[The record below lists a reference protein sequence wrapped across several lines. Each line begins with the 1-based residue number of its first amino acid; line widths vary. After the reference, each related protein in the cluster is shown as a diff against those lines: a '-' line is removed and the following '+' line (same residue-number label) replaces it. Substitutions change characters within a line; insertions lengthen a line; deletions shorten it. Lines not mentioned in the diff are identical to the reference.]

1 MAGAQRLDA
10 RPGLTLVPGGT
21 AWVLVVLLAA
31 AGALELV
38 LLRLLYRVGLFIPRD
53 GPLLDGYRVATF
65 AGSFAFDAASVLA
78 VALVV
83 LVALRARARPVT
95 SGLLVGAAALAV
107 AASVLPDVRDAVRAM
122 LAGTVVAAG
131 IALVVP
137 VIRDRDRGA
146 IDRAGVALATL
157 VVVIAQAAALVGA
170 LAATLPVALPAV
182 LVPMSRLAEGT
193 AIAAAIAMC
202 AAVVRVSR
210 PGPAALAFA
219 AAGGGILA
227 AALALWPYLTGIVL
241 LWATGISLV
250 FPAPAYPIALA
261 ALLLAAATSARRH
274 PERSLGLVLLV
285 VAGVIPQSTTHVLVA
300 VVALALLSA
309 GATVPAA
316 PRRER

>member
-10 RPGLTLVPGGT
+10 RQGLILVPGGT

-65 AGSFAFDAASVLA
+65 VGSLAFDVASVLA
-78 VALVV
+78 TL
-83 LVALRARARPVT
+83 LVAWSALRQRARPVT
-95 SGLLVGAAALAV
+95 SGLLLAVAALAV
-107 AASVLPDVRDAVRAM
+107 IVSVVPGELRDTVRAM
-122 LAGTVVAAG
+122 LAATVIAAG
-131 IALVVP
+131 IVLALP
-137 VIRDRDRGA
+137 VIRDRDRAA

-157 VVVIAQAAALVGA
+157 VVAIAQAAALVGA
-170 LAATLPVALPAV
+170 LAATLPIGLPAV

-193 AIAAAIAMC
+193 AIAAAITMC

-210 PGPAALAFA
+210 PGPGALAFA

-227 AALALWPYLTGIVL
+227 AVLVLWPYLTGIVL
-241 LWATGISLV
+241 LWATGISLA
-250 FPAPAYPIALA
+250 FPLPLYPIALA
-261 ALLLAAATSARRH
+261 ALLLAAATLAHRH

-300 VVALALLSA
+300 VVALALLCSR
-309 GATVPAA
+309 PA
-316 PRRER
+316 PRP